1 MSFDDITYFFLPLYR
16 LKELFR
22 QGWIGKVPSSE
33 IESVADHSY
42 AVTFLCLLLLPI
54 ENELREKSNS
64 NLKLLNKLEILE
76 KSIVHDLPES
86 QFLDLD
92 KTMSGIISKEEFNN
106 FKMKLDINAEKKIR
120 EIYNQFLKNHFSLED
135 LSILP
140 IMNSKRNE
148 EDEFIKL
155 IDSIELYFQTTS
167 YLRKGFISEEN
178 AKIFLDSAKKKV
190 LSFSSK
196 FLFVPYLFNEY

>member
-1 MSFDDITYFFLPLYR
+1 MSFDDFTYFFSPLYR

-33 IESVADHSY
+33 IESVADHSF

-54 ENELREKSNS
+54 ENELREKSNV
-64 NLKLLNKLEILE
+64 NLKILNKLEILE

-92 KTMSGIISKEEFNN
+92 KDEFDD
-106 FKMKLDINAEKKIR
+106 FKMKLDLNAEKKIR
-120 EIYNQFLKNHFSLED
+120 EVFELFLKNRFSLEN
-135 LSILP
+135 LP
-140 IMNSKRNE
+140 MLPDMNSKRNE

-155 IDSIELYFQTTS
+155 IDTIELYFQTTT
-167 YLRKGFISEEN
+167 YLKKEFISEEN
-178 AKIFLDSAKKKV
+178 AKIFLDSAKNKV
-190 LSFSSK
+190 LSFSNK
-196 FLFVPYLFNEY
+196 FLFVSYLFNEN